1 MGIKSGRFTGR
12 NGHEY
17 EVALVGATVATAT
30 IKLGIP
36 PATISMAAG
45 EHKFCGFKSTT
56 ATVNILTDVPLIEL
70 YSAGVTDI
78 RLTIEDLTADK
89 VEFDGYVTPFA
100 FDQPYTGKNDSV
112 TVNAVDLLTAR
123 KDVKYSNFGQDPYG
137 TDRYALDIIAQIAK
151 NAGIETIVEHINFD
165 ATATPPLAV
174 KVAQAGFL
182 QDEVGE
188 LDALSAV
195 CKFFGMTA
203 CCVGRTLYLY
213 DEHCL
218 LHAGQGKAINANVY
232 DITEEVTRIAQYY
245 DSQDTPL
252 ADQYVATKD
261 VHNDLSVTIERAY
274 DGIQITPEGSEVA
287 TLLPDVCKDEYLAE
301 PPASL
306 GGNMREDDTEGYVVR
321 RIPAYS
327 SLLELG
333 RAGADGVNEWP
344 SLSQGD
350 YLYPNDGLDNLA
362 GYWNCGSMMVQFHL
376 SKMESEGGY
385 GIPIPMVISSNK
397 WNFLW
402 LRAYNNG
409 NTMYL
414 QRENKR
420 YSHTGG
426 LIKIDLSV
434 LITYN
439 TKYLVPDG
447 DNLILNSEN
456 WKDTNFILR
465 WAQVVCGGKF
475 FTYDANN
482 GGVVWQDTAPSIGGL
497 VVRGGA
503 GTLLSSPL
511 SAEYLS
517 AGQILRVPNNGQ
529 IYLTGIPI
537 SGDSIY
543 DYYISSLSIS
553 GVGDSINL
561 EHPDMLH
568 KYSDGEELLEVKT
581 MLTTRDSGVNG
592 SITKD
597 GHRPYGVNARGAIV
611 PETSWVGDY
620 MGERDTQ
627 RIPIS
632 GILMEQLK
640 ARYAHPRLCYKMTV
654 EKNINPYAAVYF
666 GGNGYTVEAY
676 DKDLYNSTTT
686 ITID

>member
-12 NGHEY
+12 NEHEY

-30 IKLGIP
+30 VELGIP

-45 EHKFCGFKSTT
+45 EHKFNGFKSTT
-56 ATVNILTDVPLIEL
+56 AMVNILTDVPLIEL

-78 RLTIEDLTADK
+78 RLTIEDITADK

-123 KDVKYSNFGQDPYG
+123 KDVKYQNFGRDPYG

-165 ATATPPLAV
+165 VTATSPLAV

-188 LDALSAV
+188 LDALSAI

-203 CCVGRTLYLY
+203 CCLGRTLYLY

-218 LHAGQGKAINANVY
+218 LNAGQGKAINANVY

-252 ADQYVATKD
+252 ADQYIATKD

-274 DGIQITPEGSEVA
+274 GGIQITPEGSEVA

-306 GGNMREDDTEGYVVR
+306 GDNMREDDTEGYVVR

-333 RAGADGVNEWP
+333 RAGAAGVNEWP

-402 LRAYNNG
+402 LRAFNNG

-517 AGQILRVPNNGQ
+517 TGQILRVPNNGQ
-529 IYLTGIPI
+529 IYLTGIPL

-581 MLTTRDSGVNG
+581 MLTTRDSGVTG

-640 ARYAHPRLCYKMTV
+640 ARYAQPRICYKMTV
-654 EKNINPYAAVYF
+654 GKNINPYAAVYF
-666 GGNGYTVEAY
+666 GSRGYTVEAY

>member
-30 IKLGIP
+30 IDLGIP

-45 EHKFCGFKSTT
+45 EHKFNGFKSTT

-78 RLTIEDLTADK
+78 RLTIEDLTDDK

-123 KDVKYSNFGQDPYG
+123 KDVKYQNFGQDPYG

-165 ATATPPLAV
+165 VTATSPLAV

-195 CKFFGMTA
+195 CKFFGLTA

-245 DSQDTPL
+245 DSQETPL

-274 DGIQITPEGSEVA
+274 DGIQITPEGSDTSV
-287 TLLPDVCKDEYLAE
+287 LLPDVCADENMGD
-301 PPASL
+301 STDSGL
-306 GGNMREDDTEGYVVR
+306 GTSKREYTGSGYVQFR
-321 RIPAYS
+321 TPRS
-327 SLLELG
+327 SKLLSTG
-333 RAGADGVNEWP
+333 T
-344 SLSQGD
+344 
-350 YLYPNDGLDNLA
+350 DGLEAFPNTGVDWMKPSPDNNS
-362 GYWNCGSMMVQFHL
+362 YWITGA
-376 SKMESEGGY
+376 
-385 GIPIPMVISSNK
+385 IPMKYDHYTMEATPSPSDSEAAEYIAGGDNRSMI
-397 WNFLW
+397 W
-402 LRAYNNG
+402 LRSAVETALVG
-409 NTMYL
+409 
-414 QRENKR
+414 QQKAEKR

-426 LIKIDLSV
+426 YIRVDLSLRAV
-434 LITYN
+434 ARGN
-439 TKYLVPDG
+439 WQKPEG
-447 DNLILNSEN
+447 DNVNAAFERIKFVQLRCGAQFYKSTRSGGE
-456 WKDTNFILR
+456 WSDTMDSPIS
-465 WAQVVCGGKF
+465 VKGG
-475 FTYDANN
+475 NIISN
-482 GGVVWQDTAPSIGGL
+482 DTASNLLTQGFIVKVTSDQPIYVEL
-497 VVRGGA
+497 RGRG
-503 GTLLSSPL
+503 SSTVT
-511 SAEYLS
+511 
-517 AGQILRVPNNGQ
+517 R
-529 IYLTGIPI
+529 
-537 SGDSIY
+537 
-543 DYYISSLSIS
+543 DYYIESLSIS
-553 GVGDSINL
+553 GAGDPINTDNAQL
-561 EHPDMLH
+561 RHVYADRDDDMLGV
-568 KYSDGEELLEVKT
+568 ST
-581 MLTTRDSGVNG
+581 MLTSRKSGVVEALV
-592 SITKD
+592 D
-597 GHRPYGVNARGAIV
+597 GHRPYGVNARPSVVTDTAWKG
-611 PETSWVGDY
+611 GY
-620 MGERDTQ
+620 MGRSNSES
-627 RIPIS
+627 IPIS

-640 ARYAHPRLCYKMTV
+640 ARYAQPRICYKMTV
-654 EKNINPYAAVYF
+654 GKNINPYAAVYF
-666 GGNGYTVEAY
+666 GSRGYTVEAY
-676 DKDLYNSTTT
+676 DKDLYNSITT